1 MTCAALVRSQ
11 RAAQPIPLGKD
22 GGWQQHWAFVHH
34 GSDDCQVSR
43 WKRVENIGWLV
54 GWFPWNSM
62 RPNGG
67 SDSKAE
73 KRESLWFMP
82 GLGESPDF
90 TSTVFFVEALG
101 DLQLISYTLQCTLPK
116 ASACSSWTQILY
128 STCF

>member
-54 GWFPWNSM
+54 GWLVGFHGIPCVQTGEVTQKLRNE
-62 RPNGG
+62 NLYG
-67 SDSKAE
+67 SCQDLGNPRILQAPSFLSK
-73 KRESLWFMP
+73 R
-82 GLGESPDF
+82 LG
-90 TSTVFFVEALG
+90 
-101 DLQLISYTLQCTLPK
+101 I
-116 ASACSSWTQILY
+116 CS
-128 STCF
+128 